1 MGERPLPRALQGLRG
16 RLNPRLVR
24 RVAIAA
30 VAVASAALVAVAVY
44 RNWDALRSYPWR
56 LDARMAIAAL
66 LLYPIAAGIPALVW
80 GGILRQLGA
89 HHDYR
94 QDVRIFFTTSLARR
108 LPTPLWFLAG
118 RTYLCHEIGVP
129 MATTYLATA
138 IESVLLFLAALAV
151 LQSSLVLASDLVLLR
166 PYRPALAVLTAVVVA
181 CIASPRL
188 LHRGVDWV
196 VRRLARRLTGGTSIA
211 WHIGRRHLA
220 LWTAWYAVAWLLGGV
235 ILFLLLAAVHPLA
248 LRRLPGTVAIW
259 AASGVLGHI
268 AALTI
273 GGIGAKEIS
282 MAALLAT
289 MVPAPLA
296 IAAPILLRL
305 WCYVNDLLWFGV
317 ASWWAR
323 RDAPSG
329 APKGGSPPSAG

>member
-1 MGERPLPRALQGLRG
+1 M
-16 RLNPRLVR
+16 
-24 RVAIAA
+24 AIAA

-138 IESVLLFLAALAV
+138 IESVLLFRCARRAPEQPGAGQLT
-151 LQSSLVLASDLVLLR
+151 SSCAPLPPRSGGAHRRRRGVHR
-166 PYRPALAVLTAVVVA
+166 F
-181 CIASPRL
+181 PRL

-220 LWTAWYAVAWLLGGV
+220 LWTAWYAVAWLLG
-235 ILFLLLAAVHPLA
+235 A
-248 LRRLPGTVAIW
+248 
-259 AASGVLGHI
+259 
-268 AALTI
+268 
-273 GGIGAKEIS
+273 
-282 MAALLAT
+282 
-289 MVPAPLA
+289 
-296 IAAPILLRL
+296 
-305 WCYVNDLLWFGV
+305 
-317 ASWWAR
+317 
-323 RDAPSG
+323 
-329 APKGGSPPSAG
+329 